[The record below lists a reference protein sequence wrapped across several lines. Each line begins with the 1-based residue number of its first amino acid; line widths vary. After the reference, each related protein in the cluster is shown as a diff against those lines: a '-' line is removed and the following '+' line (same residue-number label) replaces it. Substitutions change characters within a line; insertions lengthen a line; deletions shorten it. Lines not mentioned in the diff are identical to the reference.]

1 MERFFPKFTML
12 AVMAFVLTFSL
23 AAADKNILKAI
34 EENDMQDFK
43 SLLTPDVKINAKDN
57 NGKTLL
63 HYAAWFNRPEMAEY
77 LLSKGADINAK
88 DVKGDTPLLLA
99 ASKKFPQMCEFLVSK
114 GANEKVENNFGEN
127 YTMVLKKFEGEAK
140 ALNTI
145 HVTEKDM
152 VVQNIAAQ
160 SAYSAQAKRL
170 DQEGRIVNPKGFY
183 IQNGDYLNKTRNK
196 TIRFDDDP
204 ETGKERFT
212 ITLQMDDGVSEK
224 VTGFY
229 TVDGD
234 CIYMHAKNY
243 NDMKIKIMKSD
254 LLFEPR
260 TRTYYSLI
268 VPPPATARAVAPT
281 PAPAATPAAE
291 PAAPA
296 DK

>member
-23 AAADKNILKAI
+23 SAADKNILKAI

-43 SLLTPDVKINAKDN
+43 KLLTPEVKINAKDN

-63 HYAAWFNRPEMAEY
+63 HYAAWCNRPEMAEY
-77 LLSKGADINAK
+77 LLANGAKINAK

-99 ASKKFPQMCEFLVSK
+99 ASKNFPQMCEFLLSK
-114 GANEKVENNFGEN
+114 GADDKIVNSFGEN
-127 YTMVLKKFEGEAK
+127 YTVILKKFEGEAK
-140 ALNTI
+140 ALNSI
-145 HVTEKDM
+145 HVNGKDIA
-152 VVQNIAAQ
+152 VQDVAIQ
-160 SAYSAQAKRL
+160 GIYSAQAKRL
-170 DQEGRIVNPKGFY
+170 DQDGRIVNPKGFY
-183 IQNGDYLNKTRNK
+183 IQNCDYVNKTKNK
-196 TIRFDDDP
+196 TIRFDENP

-224 VTGFY
+224 VTGYY
-229 TVDGD
+229 TVEGD

-260 TRTYYSLI
+260 TRTYYSLTL
-268 VPPPATARAVAPT
+268 PPPAAARAVAPAT
-281 PAPAATPAAE
+281 APAATPAAE